1 MAWGD
6 SLGDLARRLSGNN
19 PDPNSMS
26 SRLNRA
32 LGSGFRSIGQLGGG
46 ALGIGTGIYSG
57 LRQLGQTQIRGN
69 AMPSPSYQSSG
80 NLFDSLDSDFGSN
93 PGQSS
98 TDQILEQ
105 LARMQDPSRYLM
117 DSGSIE
123 AQARA
128 AAEAQYGPVIA
139 ALRSQQSSAQTRGN
153 RNKEAL
159 GVMFNQLSDSIRGE
173 LPAIQ
178 QNYDTTIANTGNQY
192 KALEGSINDQYKQ
205 SQVEQEAMY
214 KRLNIEAAASD
225 TLPQQMRDRDFF
237 VNNARTEGQT
247 QNAAL
252 TTEKQGAV
260 DYTNRGTQMAR
271 TEGTQ
276 RQADLMMQLQDLMAQ
291 FESQIGAN
299 TAAKE
304 QAYNAGLGS
313 LMQQNQSQASE
324 RAQRDFTNYIASINL
339 QRGLRGDALDELV
352 KMSSLNKGTDAVKSL
367 SDIAPRALSLGL
379 PQNSAQSLQNA
390 FTSGLGDPLVLAGMD
405 ANTGSP
411 LSAEA
416 KAARIVEQ
424 GRQQGLSPQEL
435 NALQAMALEYFGRR

>member
-1 MAWGD
+1 MPWYDNIRFPGQ
-6 SLGDLARRLSGNN
+6 
-19 PDPNSMS
+19 DPNSAS
-26 SRLNRA
+26 NRLSRA
-32 LGSGFRSIGQLGGG
+32 LGAGLKSIGQLGGG
-46 ALGIGTGIYSG
+46 ALGVGTGIYSG
-57 LRQLGQTQIRGN
+57 LSQLGQRQIRGN
-69 AMPSPSYQSSG
+69 AMPSPSFYQGGG
-80 NLFDSLDSDFGSN
+80 NNFFDNMGSDFGVN
-93 PGQSS
+93 EGPSS

-117 DSGSIE
+117 DDSAIS

-139 ALRSQQSSAQTRGN
+139 ALRSQQSSAQSRGE
-153 RNKEAL
+153 RNKIAL
-159 GVMFNQLSDSIRGE
+159 GQMFNQLSDSIRGE

-178 QNYDTTIANTGNQY
+178 QNYDQTITNTGNQY

-205 SQVEQEAMY
+205 SQADQEAMY
-214 KRLNIEAAASD
+214 KRLNIEAAASE

-237 VNNARTEGQT
+237 VNNARAEGQT

-260 DYTNRGTQMAR
+260 DYTNKGTQMAR

-304 QAYNAGLGS
+304 QAYNASKMS
-313 LMQQNQSQASE
+313 LAQQNQSQASE
-324 RAQRDFTNYIASINL
+324 RAQRDFTNYIQAINL

-352 KMSSLNKGTDAVKSL
+352 KMSGLNKGTSAVKSL

-390 FTSGLGDPLVLAGMD
+390 FTNGLGDPLVLAGMD